1 MSYSAYYHYS
11 ARQSSNNASKGPSN
25 TYICPFCKKPRSMA
39 GKKFSHMEGRRQRFK
54 CAVCVGEGK

>member
-1 MSYSAYYHYS
+1 MSYSAYYHYDK
-11 ARQSSNNASKGPSN
+11 RQSNANAARGPSN
-25 TYICPFCKKPRSMA
+25 TFICPFCKQPRGMA